1 MKAYEGRASKKWLT
15 LAASSSSRTNECSTM
30 ASAAY
35 VSGYS
40 ESTEAAAAMFSEY
53 HRGMDRLL
61 SLPSLGMEQFNED
74 GDPFQV
80 HILHAAQLKFR
91 PASF

>member
-15 LAASSSSRTNECSTM
+15 LAASSNSRTNECSMM

-35 VSGYS
+35 ISGYS
-40 ESTEAAAAMFSEY
+40 ESTEAAASMFSEY
-53 HRGMDRLL
+53 HREMHRLL
-61 SLPSLGMEQFNED
+61 SLPSLGMEQFSED

-80 HILHAAQLKFR
+80 FTLIDLECVL
-91 PASF
+91 